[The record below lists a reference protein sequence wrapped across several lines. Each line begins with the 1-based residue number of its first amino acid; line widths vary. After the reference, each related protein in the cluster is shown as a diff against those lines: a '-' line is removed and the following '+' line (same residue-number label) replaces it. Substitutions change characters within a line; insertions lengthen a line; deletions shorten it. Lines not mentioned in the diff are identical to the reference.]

1 MTDTKATSAP
11 PAPNALVPV
20 GEQGIEY
27 NLDAFPTARYNRL
40 SPIQTIRMPS
50 DLFVP
55 IVQVVQLDPAD
66 REGKSPDHYSS
77 RDTPPGHR
85 ALTARGL
92 NKVSTAASVSFYDE
106 RRTDDGKDPDVMAV
120 SIMAAMLLPSG
131 QRVTAPGSQL
141 INIKT
146 WFGPST
152 SAPEIA
158 KFRKQFYAHVSTRA
172 KNRAIRGLLSLRS
185 AYPDADIVKPFAV
198 FSIVPNMNHPEVR
211 ARIIEAM
218 APSVA
223 QLYGP
228 APAPQLAAGQAD
240 IEAPEAPEDD
250 GVIDGQATD
259 AGPEPSWFGTTA
271 AAPEATPATQTPAM
285 RLAAVLREKAASS
298 GMVGPATSPQ
308 KERLQ
313 LVFKP
318 LGLPATAK
326 GLQVVFGLAS
336 LGDIT
341 GAQAQAVIEASVDAE
356 FADLWR
362 EVVAEDGAQ
371 AG

>member
-1 MTDTKATSAP
+1 VTDTKPTTAPPATSA
-11 PAPNALVPV
+11 LVSV
-20 GEQGIEY
+20 AQGIEY

-66 REGKSPDHYSS
+66 GQGKSADHYSS
-77 RDTPPGHR
+77 SDTPAGHR

-92 NKVSTAASVSFYDE
+92 NKVATAASVSFYDE
-106 RRTDDGKDPDVMAV
+106 RRSDDGSDPNVIGVTVMA
-120 SIMAAMLLPSG
+120 SMLLPSG
-131 QRVTAPGSQL
+131 QRVTAPGSQMIDL
-141 INIKT
+141 ST
-146 WFGPST
+146 WFGKDA
-152 SAPEIA
+152 SAQSVA

-185 AYPDADIVKPFAV
+185 SYPDADIVKPFAV

-228 APAPQLAAGQAD
+228 APAPQLAAGQPD
-240 IEAPEAPEDD
+240 IQAPEAPEDD

-259 AGPEPSWFGTTA
+259 AGPEPSWFGTTV
-271 AAPEATPATQTPAM
+271 AAPEAAAPTQTPAM
-285 RLAAVLREKAASS
+285 RLAAILREKAASS
-298 GMVGPATSPQ
+298 GMVGPATAPQ

-318 LGLPATAK
+318 LGLPATAV
-326 GLQVVFGLAS
+326 GLRIVFGLAS

-341 GAQAQAVIEASVDAE
+341 AAQAQAVIECAVDAE
-356 FADLWR
+356 FGDLWR
-362 EVVAEDGAQ
+362 ELVAGAQ